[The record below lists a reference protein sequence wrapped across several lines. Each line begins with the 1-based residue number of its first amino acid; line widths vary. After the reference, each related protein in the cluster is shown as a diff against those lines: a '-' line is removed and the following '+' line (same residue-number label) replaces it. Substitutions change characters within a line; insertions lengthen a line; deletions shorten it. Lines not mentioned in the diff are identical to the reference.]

1 MRLLE
6 KILLP
11 IDIACSST
19 EQVNCTIKL
28 AKAFKSSVIIA
39 YILPVDATKDSI
51 KDLVQNA
58 IDSKLKDVTTQ
69 LEQNNVPVLESI
81 IEYGNPY
88 ENIIDIS
95 ENHDVNLIV
104 LTSGD
109 KSLSEPYKL
118 GTTAEKVIRKTDK
131 PVWVVKNYKGT
142 SFTNILCPVD
152 FSTPSKRALK
162 NAIQVAR
169 NFKASIKVLHVIEPI
184 INSNLEFENC
194 AIEGKDEYIAWEN
207 KLKDFLE
214 DINTDGVDL
223 TTELQE
229 GLPHEKILQTIQKN
243 SHDLLIMGT
252 TGRTGLSRLFMGSV
266 TEKVTREVPCT
277 FVTMK
282 SENLLTLHLDSEIKE
297 IESHLD
303 TARKLVENGYYKE
316 AINQYKICLQINDMH
331 VPSMYRIANL
341 YKKLGQETEATLY
354 DNMAKEV
361 ISRLWD
367 KKIEFEIRKLY
378 KND

>member
-11 IDIACSST
+11 IDITCNST

-28 AKAFKSSVIIA
+28 AKAFNSSVIIA
-39 YILPVDATKDSI
+39 YILPMDASRESI
-51 KDLVQNA
+51 KDIVQDA
-58 IDSKLKDVTTQ
+58 VDTKLQEITSQ
-69 LEQNNVPVLESI
+69 LEQNEVPVLESI
-81 IEYGNPY
+81 VEFGNPY
-88 ENIIDIS
+88 ESIIDIS
-95 ENHDVNLIV
+95 ENHDVNLII

-118 GTTAEKVIRKTDK
+118 GTTAEKVMRKTDK
-131 PVWVVKNYKGT
+131 PVWVIKNYEGT
-142 SFTNILCPVD
+142 SFSNILCPVD

-162 NAIQVAR
+162 NAVQLAR
-169 NFKASIKVLHVIEPI
+169 KFKAAIKVLHVIEPV
-184 INSNLEFENC
+184 INSKLEFDNC
-194 AIEGKDEYIAWEN
+194 AIEGKDEYIAWEK
-207 KLKDFLE
+207 KLKDFLK
-214 DINTDGVDL
+214 DINLDGVDL

-229 GLPHEKILQTIQKN
+229 GLPHDRILQTIQKGN
-243 SHDLLIMGT
+243 HDLLVMGT

-303 TARKLVENGYYKE
+303 TAKKLVENGYYKE

-341 YKKLGQETEATLY
+341 YKKLGQETEAALY
-354 DNMAKEV
+354 DSMAKE
-361 ISRLWD
+361 ILSRLWD
-367 KKIEFEIRKLY
+367 KKIEFEVRKLY
-378 KND
+378 KDN